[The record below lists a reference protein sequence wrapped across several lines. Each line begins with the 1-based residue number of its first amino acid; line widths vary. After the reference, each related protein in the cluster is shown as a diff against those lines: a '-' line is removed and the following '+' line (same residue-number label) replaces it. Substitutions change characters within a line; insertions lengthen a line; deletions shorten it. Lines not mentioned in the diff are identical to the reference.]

1 MLQFKPFLNNK
12 KGFSL
17 IEIIISVALM
27 SLILLMITPVLFLEK
42 TNKSIG
48 YLVLANQIASR
59 KMEELKQLPFANLP
73 ANGTTTISDPDILN
87 LPNGEGFIFA
97 EDYESINSLK
107 HITVLINWKS
117 GESTSTY
124 KLDALF
130 YNK

>member
-1 MLQFKPFLNNK
+1 MPQFKVFLNNK

-17 IEIIISVALM
+17 IEIIISIALM
-27 SLILLMITPVLFLEK
+27 SLILLMITPVLFFEK
-42 TNKSIG
+42 TNQQMD
-48 YLVLANQIASR
+48 YLVLASQIASR

-87 LPNGEGFIFA
+87 LPNGQGFIFA
-97 EDYESINSLK
+97 EDYEPTGSLK
-107 HITVLINWKS
+107 HIAVLINWKS
-117 GESTSTY
+117 GESISTY

>member
-1 MLQFKPFLNNK
+1 MLQFKLFLNNK
-12 KGFSL
+12 KGLSL

-27 SLILLMITPVLFLEK
+27 SLILLMIAPVLFLEK

-97 EDYESINSLK
+97 EDYESTNSLK

>member
-12 KGFSL
+12 KGLSL

-27 SLILLMITPVLFLEK
+27 SLVLLMITPVLFLEK

-48 YLVLANQIASR
+48 YLVLASQIASR

-97 EDYESINSLK
+97 EDYESTNSLK
-107 HITVLINWKS
+107 HIAVLINWKS

>member
-1 MLQFKPFLNNK
+1 MLQFKLFLNNK
-12 KGFSL
+12 KGLSL

-87 LPNGEGFIFA
+87 LPNGEGFIFT
-97 EDYESINSLK
+97 EDYESTSSLK

-117 GESTSTY
+117 GESTSSY